1 MRSSKQAAAAAATA
15 TATEN
20 NRGISG
26 HMFTLHQRLYHA
38 LNLGTRSVLFNFNFR
53 LFLGFD
59 YESILRLK
67 IDRYSEGKEWKWKC
81 TDIEIQR
88 HVVRSIS
95 SFIESASPDTLHH
108 PLVKVTNIITM
119 ILVLFE
125 VSFLQ

>member
-1 MRSSKQAAAAAATA
+1 MRSSKQAAAAAAA
-15 TATEN
+15 AAATEN

-59 YESILRLK
+59 YESILCLK

-119 ILVLFE
+119 ILVLIE

>member
-1 MRSSKQAAAAAATA
+1 MRSSKQAAAAAA

-38 LNLGTRSVLFNFNFR
+38 LNLGTRSVLFNFIFR
-53 LFLGFD
+53 LFLGFA
-59 YESILRLK
+59 YESILCLK